1 VRFPALATASALT
14 GDEVRTSIR
23 ALPFVLIVTT
33 AAPSASA
40 QTLACYPIRPGDTA
54 ARLARQLTGY
64 ADNRHQPWFQI
75 VEPLSETVISKR
87 NYSRIQTGWH
97 VCVAAERIRGFSGPS
112 GHRATATSGVPTSRG
127 LAPPPSIEWRI
138 LGWAALLVMM
148 FTGAFTWVSTRRY
161 LDRRRLLVAYMTAFG
176 QRFVNEFE
184 RPLFRNRLADA
195 VSRSRLRLVPRRRR
209 LEILL
214 APAAGRTYPNLVD
227 HRMNVEYDVDRIVT
241 ILDDGRFAN
250 APLYSEGEWVVI
262 PFHMA
267 RNR

>member
-1 VRFPALATASALT
+1 MRA
-14 GDEVRTSIR
+14 SIR

-33 AAPSASA
+33 AGPYASA
-40 QTLACYPIRPGDTA
+40 QTVACYPVRPGDTA
-54 ARLARQLTGY
+54 ARLAGRLTGH
-64 ADNRHQPWFQI
+64 ADNRHQSWFQI

-87 NYSRIQTGWH
+87 NYSRIQAGWH
-97 VCVAAERIRGFSGPS
+97 VCVATERIRGFAVPS
-112 GHRATATSGVPTSRG
+112 VYRATATSGVLTSRG
-127 LAPPPSIEWRI
+127 LAPQLNAIDWRI
-138 LGWAALLVMM
+138 LWWAVLFVMT

-161 LDRRRLLVAYMTAFG
+161 LDRRQLLVAYMTAFG
-176 QRFVNEFE
+176 QRFVSEFE
-184 RPLFRNRLADA
+184 RPLCRTRPADA

-241 ILDDGRFAN
+241 ILDDGRFVN

-262 PFHMA
+262 PFHMV